1 MGVGS
6 SEAQQTT
13 ARGLR
18 GGRSVDTG
26 AACGLI
32 NVVSMLFS
40 LRPVAPPARRAAPF
54 LRAWPAARLTVRAG
68 RSALALGPREPVRVE
83 PTGYGKQWLLVLSV
97 RASDG
102 RNHMR
107 PEAKYHVFWELKKVR

>member
-1 MGVGS
+1 
-6 SEAQQTT
+6 
-13 ARGLR
+13 
-18 GGRSVDTG
+18 
-26 AACGLI
+26 
-32 NVVSMLFS
+32 
-40 LRPVAPPARRAAPF
+40 
-54 LRAWPAARLTVRAG
+54 
-68 RSALALGPREPVRVE
+68 VE